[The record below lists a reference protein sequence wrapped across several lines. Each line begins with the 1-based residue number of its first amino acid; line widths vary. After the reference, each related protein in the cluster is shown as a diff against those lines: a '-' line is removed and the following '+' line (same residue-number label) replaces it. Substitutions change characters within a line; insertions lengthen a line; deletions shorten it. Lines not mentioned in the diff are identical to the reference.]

1 MLQKRDQSS
10 TQPSY
15 RGEGEP
21 KVSGKRKWME
31 ELKQLKQEV
40 NYLRKAAESSEIDS
54 TQRVPADVFSEQ
66 RSNLSP
72 E

>member
-1 MLQKRDQSS
+1 
-10 TQPSY
+10 
-15 RGEGEP
+15 
-21 KVSGKRKWME
+21 VSGKRKWME